1 MTSQRTSEDLPG
13 ERGSLPLDIDD
24 VHILLQVEQEQIQKR
39 TFTNWIN
46 AQLSKRS
53 PPVAVV
59 DLFSEFRDGSRL
71 LDLLEVLSGQRMI
84 KLVNINVSDIMDGKH
99 SIILGLIWTII
110 MHFHIEE
117 LASTLNFSSRQS
129 SLDSLASLDTRSTS
143 SSARSSPVP
152 PRGSP
157 LHTRFRISAKK
168 ALLLWVREQ
177 CQRAGCTLNVK
188 DFKES
193 WRSGV
198 VFLAILHALRPN
210 IVDLTRARTRTN
222 RQNLEEAF
230 HIAEREL
237 HIPRLLDPADVDV
250 RDPDEKSIMTY
261 VAQFL
266 QYSKDTSVSDE
277 EMQYLTPPQR
287 LSPVNLPSDFTPSI
301 AASPLRQTSANQK
314 AQEVT
319 CWLDQAY
326 QELIEGWD
334 STEGESYAER
344 YQVRPKFSFFD
355 IILF

>member
-1 MTSQRTSEDLPG
+1 MTLESATKLQINEGHG
-13 ERGSLPLDIDD
+13 ENFFFGRGHSCRFSNSREGIRGGQGVNIIFLDMD
-24 VHILLQVEQEQIQKR
+24 QKDR
-39 TFTNWIN
+39 H
-46 AQLSKRS
+46 

-71 LDLLEVLSGQRMI
+71 LDLLEVLSGQRMKGRGTFQHRTNIEKCLAFLKRKSI

-177 CQRAGCTLNVK
+177 AGCTLNVK

-277 EMQYLTPPQR
+277 EVQ
-287 LSPVNLPSDFTPSI
+287 NLH
-301 AASPLRQTSANQK
+301 Q
-314 AQEVT
+314 
-319 CWLDQAY
+319 LDQCPAV
-326 QELIEGWD
+326 QGEGQ
-334 STEGESYAER
+334 SSKA
-344 YQVRPKFSFFD
+344 PKPDLEKLYHSQFHIKVFYRMSSHK
-355 IILF
+355 LV